1 MGGEVKQ
8 LRFSEGVSTTSPT
21 PSTTQIGNLVTY
33 ASTTAFLTAKGASP
47 SPGDIFFNSAETSIN
62 IYDFGS
68 KWRNIFPEKQPR
80 TITSSYTATVDDV
93 HIQGSAIAGEF
104 TVNLLAPSSVVNR
117 KIFLINV
124 GAYRSIE
131 FKAASSGQFL
141 WDKGLSNSIY
151 LSGYQYA
158 DIFSDGTY
166 YVVKGYNPL
175 VGYVQ
180 DRKAPSTDGGTS
192 LNTNPQTRVINSISG
207 DATNFLSLPGTNR
220 MLIERGRVDYEA
232 NAPAFV
238 SGRHQ
243 LMWVNASDSSIQNSG
258 ASANND
264 TGNAVQTYASIRGT
278 IDSSS
283 SKLYELWH
291 YTQAAR
297 ATDGLGIDIGAGGG
311 NPATF
316 GVFADIKLTKRL

>member
-33 ASTTAFLTAKGASP
+33 SSTTAFLTAKGASV

-62 IYDFGS
+62 LYDSGS
-68 KWRNIFPEKQPR
+68 KWRNVFLPKQPR
-80 TITSSYTATVDDV
+80 TITSAYTATIDDV
-93 HIQGSAIAGEF
+93 HLQGSAIAGEF
-104 TVNLLAPSSVVNR
+104 TVNLLDPTTVINR
-117 KIFLINV
+117 CIFLMNV

-131 FKAASSGQFL
+131 FKASGGQFL
-141 WDKGLSNSIY
+141 WEKGATNSIY
-151 LSGYQYA
+151 LSGRQYA

-166 YVVKGYNPL
+166 YVVKSYNPL

-192 LNTNPQTRVINSISG
+192 LNTNPQTRAINSISG

-220 MLIERGRVDYEA
+220 MLIERGRVDYDA
-232 NAPAFV
+232 VAPAFI

-243 LMWVNASDSSIQNSG
+243 LLWVNATDSSVQNAG
-258 ASANND
+258 TSANND
-264 TGNAVQTYASIRGT
+264 SGNAVQTNATIRGT
-278 IDSSS
+278 IDSSN

-291 YTQAAR
+291 YTAVAR
-297 ATDGLGIDIGAGGG
+297 ATDGLGIDVGAAGG
-311 NPATF
+311 NPAAF